1 MMRNT
6 ARLLTLL
13 VVHAAVLAS
22 AAEAQTGLSQAV
34 LQLPSNI
41 VGSSRIVDG
50 RLYGGA
56 VAATIEDRDGDPG
69 NFESNDNI
77 AFAIGPRGADPT
89 LRFSGSQAEFEGWA
103 RDNADALLGVLFPA
117 GLAASVLG
125 RGAGELHGQ
134 QILLT
139 TALDIDEARR
149 ASQGGRVGAGGLV
162 EFETLERDGRR
173 PGDSVWAWQ
182 GLYNVSKVISVQG
195 RFAQQREGVTTRAT
209 TFAVDYHP
217 YVEIDRS
224 VRWRI
229 GGTARGGAL
238 FSQSAAMDLGS
249 LELGGGGWVSGFKD
263 LGRVRVGGG
272 TTLQGSKSYVP
283 GLFDGE
289 NDSLAFLAQA
299 INHRGIQYDL
309 TYGATA
315 GVDTSSRT
323 AVIVKLVENLALS
336 SRAERPD
343 SWVLLTGLSYQFGL
357 PALNVGYKLYSSSA
371 VRGHSVFAQGNFNW

>member
-1 MMRNT
+1 MTRKI
-6 ARLLTLL
+6 ARLFTLL
-13 VVHAAVLAS
+13 LVHFAALTAV
-22 AAEAQTGLSQAV
+22 AEAQTGLSQAV

-41 VGSSRIVDG
+41 LGSSRIVDG

-56 VAATIEDRDGDPG
+56 IAATIADQDGDPG
-69 NFESNDNI
+69 NFEPDDI
-77 AFAIGPRGADPT
+77 ITFAIGPRGADPT
-89 LRFSGSQAEFEGWA
+89 LRFNGSQAAFEDWA
-103 RDNADALLGVLFPA
+103 RDNADALLRVLFPA
-117 GLAASVLG
+117 GLASSVLG

-139 TALDIDEARR
+139 TALETEDVRR
-149 ASQGGRVGAGGLV
+149 TSPGNRVGVGGLV
-162 EFETLERDGRR
+162 EFETLHRDGRR
-173 PGDSVWAWQ
+173 AGDSVWAWQ
-182 GLYNVSKVISVQG
+182 GLYNVSKAVSVQG

-209 TFAVDYHP
+209 TFGVDYHP
-217 YVEIDRS
+217 YIEIDRS
-224 VRWRI
+224 IRWRV
-229 GGTARGGAL
+229 GGTARSGIL

-249 LELGGGGWVSGFKD
+249 LEFGGGGWVSGFKD

-272 TTLQGSKSYVP
+272 TMLQGSKSYVP

-299 INHRGIQYDL
+299 INDRGIQYDL

-323 AVIVKLVENLALS
+323 AVIVKLVENRALS

-357 PALNVGYKLYSSSA
+357 PSLNVGYKLYSSSA